1 MTDQFNNQ
9 NGYGQ
14 PGQPIPP
21 AQGYQ
26 QPGYQHSYT
35 QPVVDAQNPR
45 KTSSGRTF
53 GTAFAGAALA
63 CVIAFGGFTVYQ
75 NVTGTPSGGS
85 VTLGASTNTEI
96 QAQSTDDTLPEAV
109 AQKCL
114 PSVAAIDVY
123 TAQASTDM
131 FGRSTSSSG
140 TLTESSLG
148 SGVVLSEDG
157 YIVTNNHVVAG
168 ADALKV
174 TVGGEEYDA
183 DVVGTD
189 ESSDIAV
196 IKLRNASGLTPVEI
210 GDSDNL
216 TIGEWVMSIGSPF
229 GLEQSVATGIVS
241 ATSRSQIMSNSE
253 SGGGSDGYG
262 YGYGGSSS
270 QSGGYTIYPNMIQT
284 DAAINPGNSG
294 GALVD
299 DEGKLI
305 GINTLITSYSG
316 NYSGVGFAI
325 PVNYAVNLAQQI
337 IAGETPTHAQ
347 LGVSLSTVNDQAAAS
362 YGLAAESGAY
372 VAAVSQGSG
381 AEAAG
386 LQEGDIIT
394 ALDGESV
401 EGASDLMLAVRG
413 KNPGD
418 TVQLTVNRNGQ
429 EQEISVT
436 LGDDA
441 ASQKAAAEQKAQ
453 QEQRMPEQ
461 GQDFGWGYGD
471 GNDYGYG
478 WGYGDGYGQDG
489 GNEYGYGDGY
499 GNGLNLD
506 DLFGQR

>member
-45 KTSSGRTF
+45 KASSGRTF

-75 NVTGTPSGGS
+75 NVTGAPSGSG

-123 TAQASTDM
+123 TAQTSTDM

-140 TLTESSLG
+140 ALTESSLG

-157 YIVTNNHVVAG
+157 YIITNNHVVAG

-253 SGGGSDGYG
+253 SSGSDGYG
-262 YGYGGSSS
+262 YGYGGSAALWWIPMASS
-270 QSGGYTIYPNMIQT
+270 S
-284 DAAINPGNSG
+284 A
-294 GALVD
+294 
-299 DEGKLI
+299 
-305 GINTLITSYSG
+305 
-316 NYSGVGFAI
+316 
-325 PVNYAVNLAQQI
+325 
-337 IAGETPTHAQ
+337 
-347 LGVSLSTVNDQAAAS
+347 ST
-362 YGLAAESGAY
+362 
-372 VAAVSQGSG
+372 
-381 AEAAG
+381 
-386 LQEGDIIT
+386 
-394 ALDGESV
+394 
-401 EGASDLMLAVRG
+401 R
-413 KNPGD
+413 
-418 TVQLTVNRNGQ
+418 
-429 EQEISVT
+429 
-436 LGDDA
+436 
-441 ASQKAAAEQKAQ
+441 
-453 QEQRMPEQ
+453 
-461 GQDFGWGYGD
+461 
-471 GNDYGYG
+471 
-478 WGYGDGYGQDG
+478 
-489 GNEYGYGDGY
+489 
-499 GNGLNLD
+499 
-506 DLFGQR
+506 

>member
-9 NGYGQ
+9 NGYTPQSGQ
-14 PGQPIPP
+14 P
-21 AQGYQ
+21 YQ
-26 QPGYQHSYT
+26 QPNFQHSYQ
-35 QPVVDAQNPR
+35 QPVVNPQQPHPA
-45 KTSSGRTF
+45 KPSTGRTF

-75 NVTGTPSGGS
+75 NVTGTPSGS
-85 VTLGASTNTEI
+85 NVTLGASTNTEI
-96 QAQSTDDTLPEAV
+96 KAQSTDDTLPEAV

-123 TAQASTDM
+123 TQQTSTDM
-131 FGRSTSSSG
+131 LGRSTSSSG

-196 IKLRNASGLTPVEI
+196 VKLQGASGLTPIEI

-241 ATSRSQIMSNSE
+241 ATSRSQIMSNAE
-253 SGGGSDGYG
+253 SSGSDGYG
-262 YGYGGSSS
+262 YGYGNSSS
-270 QSGGYTIYPNMIQT
+270 QSSGYTIYPNMIQT

-299 DEGKLI
+299 SNGKLI
-305 GINTLITSYSG
+305 EGK
-316 NYSGVGFAI
+316 
-325 PVNYAVNLAQQI
+325 
-337 IAGETPTHAQ
+337 TPTHAQ
-347 LGVSLSTVNDQAAAS
+347 LGVSLSTVNSQNAKR
-362 YGLAAESGAY
+362 YGLKVDSGAY
-372 VAAVSQGSG
+372 IAAVSAGSG
-381 AEAAG
+381 AADAG
-386 LQEGDIIT
+386 LEEGDIVT
-394 ALDGESV
+394 KFDGNAVDS
-401 EGASDLMLAVRG
+401 ASDLMLDVRS

-418 TVQLTVNRNGQ
+418 TVTLEVNRNGETKQ
-429 EQEISVT
+429 LQVT
-436 LGDDA
+436 LGSDESSQA
-441 ASQKAAAEQKAQ
+441 APTTQNSSKDGSSSGSNELLNRLFNNGSSSQGNAA
-453 QEQRMPEQ
+453 
-461 GQDFGWGYGD
+461 
-471 GNDYGYG
+471 
-478 WGYGDGYGQDG
+478 
-489 GNEYGYGDGY
+489 
-499 GNGLNLD
+499 
-506 DLFGQR
+506 

>member
-75 NVTGTPSGGS
+75 NVTGTPSGS
-85 VTLGASTNTEI
+85 NVTLGASTNTEI

-123 TAQASTDM
+123 TAQTSTDM

-157 YIVTNNHVVAG
+157 YIITNNHVVAG

-196 IKLRNASGLTPVEI
+196 
-210 GDSDNL
+210 
-216 TIGEWVMSIGSPF
+216 
-229 GLEQSVATGIVS
+229 
-241 ATSRSQIMSNSE
+241 
-253 SGGGSDGYG
+253 
-262 YGYGGSSS
+262 
-270 QSGGYTIYPNMIQT
+270 
-284 DAAINPGNSG
+284 
-294 GALVD
+294 
-299 DEGKLI
+299 
-305 GINTLITSYSG
+305 
-316 NYSGVGFAI
+316 
-325 PVNYAVNLAQQI
+325 
-337 IAGETPTHAQ
+337 
-347 LGVSLSTVNDQAAAS
+347 
-362 YGLAAESGAY
+362 
-372 VAAVSQGSG
+372 
-381 AEAAG
+381 
-386 LQEGDIIT
+386 
-394 ALDGESV
+394 
-401 EGASDLMLAVRG
+401 
-413 KNPGD
+413 
-418 TVQLTVNRNGQ
+418 
-429 EQEISVT
+429 
-436 LGDDA
+436 
-441 ASQKAAAEQKAQ
+441 
-453 QEQRMPEQ
+453 
-461 GQDFGWGYGD
+461 
-471 GNDYGYG
+471 
-478 WGYGDGYGQDG
+478 
-489 GNEYGYGDGY
+489 
-499 GNGLNLD
+499 
-506 DLFGQR
+506 